1 MTPKCRTQN
10 QASCLLCKA
19 RGGFCIDKLYN
30 PPHTEG
36 ILALPDLIALSWS
49 LYALSQDK
57 NDPNTNPEIITCSR
71 KDIFV
76 DISWITAKKIFF
88 FFLPIHPFKVL
99 LQTRPKLSG
108 SHPKWPKRVPASCW
122 EGAPSPIAALPAQ
135 GKSKYQGTF
144 CQRNKKEALKTA
156 LWFTFALKIWK

>member
-88 FFLPIHPFKVL
+88 FFFFCPFILSKFCYRHGQNCLGVIRNDPNVSQQAAGKVHPHL
-99 LQTRPKLSG
+99 LLLSRRRG
-108 SHPKWPKRVPASCW
+108 RASIKARFAKGAKKR
-122 EGAPSPIAALPAQ
+122 L
-135 GKSKYQGTF
+135 
-144 CQRNKKEALKTA
+144 
-156 LWFTFALKIWK
+156 

>member
-88 FFLPIHPFKVL
+88 FFFFAHSSFQSFATDTAKIVWESSEMTQTCPSKLLGRCTLTYCCSAGAGEEQVSRHVLPKEQKRGFKNCLVVYVC
-99 LQTRPKLSG
+99 S
-108 SHPKWPKRVPASCW
+108 
-122 EGAPSPIAALPAQ
+122 
-135 GKSKYQGTF
+135 
-144 CQRNKKEALKTA
+144 
-156 LWFTFALKIWK
+156 